1 MVYFVIFLLFAI
13 TDGKSSIVIALYSA
27 LLVIFV
33 FARLILPFAIYYDAK
48 DKRLDSSVM
57 WTILSLIFG
66 VPVAIIYAI
75 TTKKAD
81 DTKENIKYRKR
92 FTVLTV
98 ISYVILIVSFTCL
111 VGFGDKSP
119 DDFDKDSYCTYENA
133 DGELIIYDKMGNDYT
148 FKELDSGEKDFLYF
162 DKNGTPFMKD
172 PDWDYDCFISLEE
185 IDENEETEEYC
196 TSDFYVL
203 IDENGYLCHFEKSEL
218 KSDKSRHKCYLDK
231 NGNTYYDTE
240 IVGWDSEGNIVFPKL
255 YSNSK

>member
-1 MVYFVIFLLFAI
+1 MVSFILFLLFSLI
-13 TDGKSSIVIALYSA
+13 DGESGIVITLYTA
-27 LLVIFV
+27 LLVISV
-33 FARLILPFAIYYDAK
+33 FARLILPFAIYYDAT
-48 DKRLDSSVM
+48 DKKLDSTTM

-66 VPVAIIYAI
+66 APAAIIYAI

-81 DTKENIKYRKR
+81 DTKEHIKNRKY

-98 ISYVILIVSFTCL
+98 ISYVILIISFSCL

-119 DDFDKDSYCTYENA
+119 DDFDKDSCCTYENA

-148 FKELDSGEKDFLYF
+148 FKELDSGEKEFLYF

-172 PDWDYDCFISLEE
+172 PDWSYDYFISLEK
-185 IDENEETEEYC
+185 IDENEEVEEYC

-218 KSDKSRHKCYLDK
+218 KSDKSRRKCYLDK

-240 IVGWDSEGNIVFPKL
+240 IVGWDSKGNIVFP
-255 YSNSK
+255 